1 MAALLVHLLAGLL
14 FGAGLAVSGMIDP
27 AKVTNFL
34 DLAGTWDP
42 TLAFVMAGAVAVA
55 FAGYRVAF
63 GLGKPVLAEAFQL
76 PPRAAIDLRLAAG
89 AAVFGA
95 GWGLAGF
102 CPGPALA
109 SLGLGAPGAWVF
121 VAAMAAGMF
130 LARLVPESAKKG

>member
-1 MAALLVHLLAGLL
+1 MNMPLAATAALAMALMV
-14 FGAGLAVSGMIDP
+14 GAAFAAP
-27 AKVTNFL
+27 VTIRNCTGAPV
-34 DLAGTWDP
+34 DVQIRDGGAPGGE
-42 TLAFVMAGAVAVA
+42 GAVAVA